1 MILLE
6 KLTQIRRSEMSE
18 NGAKIFIYNNHK
30 SLLAKVRIFPPK
42 FQFLF
47 FLQNCDILSNISTFT
62 KKLSSYKKFVVYLTL
77 KKYYIFIKF

>member
-30 SLLAKVRIFPPK
+30 IKFIGKSSDISPK
-42 FQFLF
+42 
-47 FLQNCDILSNISTFT
+47 ISVFVFFT
-62 KKLSSYKKFVVYLTL
+62 KLRY
-77 KKYYIFIKF
+77 FIQHFNFY